1 MQNQKVVILG
11 ASLGI
16 GLAVAQASA
25 QLGAQVVMCSRS
37 REKLEQAKQLISG
50 QVEVVPFDMTDQQA
64 VQAAFNR
71 IGSLDHLVATAAADK
86 NKNRGR
92 FADLDAMVVRRS
104 FDKFWGYFYAAQAA
118 VPYFSSQGSI
128 TLLSGASA
136 FKPPKSGMSVLASVN
151 GAVATLGRALAVE
164 LAPIRVNVVV
174 PGAVDTSVWTP
185 AERESLVAWMREEL
199 PARHVGTPTD
209 IAQSVVYLMTNLYT
223 TGVTLHVDGG
233 LSIM

>member
-11 ASLGI
+11 ASSGI

-37 REKLEQAKQLISG
+37 RDKLEQAKQFVSE
-50 QVEVVPFDMTDQQA
+50 QVEIVPFDMTDQQS
-64 VQAAFNR
+64 VRAAFNQ
-71 IGSLDHLVATAAADK
+71 IGSFDHLVATAAADE
-86 NKNRGR
+86 NKNRGQ
-92 FADLDAMVVRRS
+92 FVELNATIVHSS

-118 VPYFSSQGSI
+118 VPLLNLQGSI

-185 AERESLVAWMREEL
+185 AERESLVTWMHEEL

-209 IAQSVVYLMTNLYT
+209 VAQSVIYLMTNLYT
-223 TGVTLHVDGG
+223 TGTTLFVDGG

>member
-11 ASLGI
+11 ASSGI

-25 QLGAQVVMCSRS
+25 QLGAQVVICSRS

-50 QVEVVPFDMTDQQA
+50 QVEIMPFDMTDQQA
-64 VQAAFNR
+64 VQAAFNQ
-71 IGSLDHLVATAAADK
+71 IESLDHLVATAAADE

-92 FADLDAMVVRRS
+92 FVELDTTVVRGS
-104 FDKFWGYFYAAQAA
+104 FDKFWGYFHTAQAA
-118 VPYFSSQGSI
+118 VPYLNPQGSI

-185 AERESLVAWMREEL
+185 EERKSLVTWMREEL
-199 PARHVGTPTD
+199 PARHIGAPID
-209 IAQSVVYLMTNLYT
+209 IAQSVIYLMTNLYT
-223 TGVTLHVDGG
+223 TGTTLHIDGG